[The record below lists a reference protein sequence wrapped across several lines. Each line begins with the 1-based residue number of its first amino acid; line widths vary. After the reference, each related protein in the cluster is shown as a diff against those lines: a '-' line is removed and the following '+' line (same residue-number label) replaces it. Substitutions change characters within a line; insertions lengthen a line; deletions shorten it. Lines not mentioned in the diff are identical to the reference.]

1 MVEMVM
7 KLGFSGISSNLNSR
21 SNSRSFWGF
30 MVLGQILGWGSAI
43 PYGDAQVIPDRLGA
57 GGVGTIVDCG
67 GGRCEIT
74 GGTAVQGNLFH
85 SFSEFSI
92 GRNLGIEAAI
102 FTGLAIDFDY
112 PIDRILVRVTG
123 NNLSAIDG
131 LIQTGGS
138 LRNADFFLLNP
149 RGIQFGSGSRLDLG
163 GSFFATTGDRFQFTS
178 GFFSAVG
185 DRESL
190 PPPLLSIN
198 QPVGVWLGNNPG
210 TIAVVGAGHQLAA
223 QDPIAQLFLGNLP
236 QSFLAVDTGRSLTLL
251 GGEIQLK
258 GGALLAPQGQLQL
271 GSAAGGFVGV
281 ENQDVATPFRLDY
294 GQIQQFLPL
303 SLTQQAIGEVSS
315 PIPQLGGIRS
325 GSITIQGESLTLA
338 DGSLLLG
345 QNFGFLPG
353 GDIRVTL
360 TGDLTVTG
368 TVPSSQGVS
377 KTGIFNHSVV
387 GDGGAIVVQSNAVK
401 VNEGA
406 ALAAITFGAGQ
417 GGNLSIQTNFLQL
430 DGVSPQNPLA
440 NSAIAAFTLGAG
452 DAGDLSLS
460 VEDLEILAGGVLLST
475 TFGAGDGGDID
486 LKATG
491 SVLVSGFDP
500 LSKVSSSITPSA
512 FRSGNAGNVTVITP
526 KLRLL
531 NGGQI
536 SAATFDLGN
545 AGNVLIQSG
554 EIRLEGTTANAENQ
568 TVLAAD
574 GGILPLTSQA
584 RFGVTSPQGRS
595 GDLRIE
601 TKTLSVSQNAFI
613 SANNLGSGA
622 GGTLEI
628 FADHIFLTNQ
638 GRITA
643 ETRSGEGGNI
653 QLQANQ
659 GIFLRQGSQITTEAG
674 RSGNGG
680 NLSLRTPLL
689 VAVPSENSDI
699 VANAVQGN
707 GGNITIVAQGV
718 LGTEFRSQRTAA
730 SDITASSQFGLSG
743 VVQLSQIENT
753 LSSGLVDLPRNPI
766 DPSQQVQN
774 QCLAATENRFTLI
787 GRGGIP
793 EDPFSPLQS
802 ASFSELSNP
811 QVWQVDPIATN
822 PIEINPIAT
831 NPIEANHWQ
840 RNDRGEVVLQSKPK
854 NNSPS
859 SFQRD
864 LLAFVP
870 LLQTWRR
877 EGQYDRAIKSLEAIV
892 AVPTLPQHRGA
903 AVQDVFQSAPALV
916 QAIVWQELGVLY
928 SLTGNWELA
937 NTALNTSLTL
947 SDPFTAEVS
956 LTLSQAP
963 IQTLGQPV
971 AQKDLPRSEDS
982 LANTIASGSWLALG
996 NLARS
1001 QQLYDFALGFYQ
1013 RSAQLVLPIVRPK
1026 TERPKTELPK
1036 TGTDSVSQGV
1046 EVRDPLYQEIRG
1058 RFSPEFDSPKFDSFD
1073 SPPPT
1078 SDRFNDRTSALLHL
1092 QAQVNQINLWLELG
1106 QTEAAQALLPEVFA
1120 VVLAGLHSPPLAHST
1135 LDRSWLYTA
1144 LNLSKSLEKLSVLPP
1159 APLTQNQLSTTA
1171 TTYPILRSE
1180 LLAQTLTQAQQQQD
1194 DRAIVH
1200 SLQQLAE
1207 WHLTQ
1212 GDRQLAQAF
1221 SEQALYHAQQLQSP
1235 DLIAATAPFLGE
1247 RYAQDFQDSQDAQN
1261 DRLVDAVQVYQL
1273 AFTALQSLRQDLLTV
1288 NTDLQFDVRDQV
1300 EPIYRRFIQLL
1311 LTANHDP
1318 VPQENLK
1325 KALAVIEA
1333 LQLAELDNFFG
1344 DTCLQTQPQ
1353 NIAQLDRHAAV
1364 IYPIILNDRLVV
1376 ITALP
1381 DQALKLHS
1389 YNLSRT
1395 QINQTL
1401 QILYSSL
1408 NPGYPRTQHLDLA
1421 QEVYRWIVEPLEAE
1435 LQAADI
1441 QTLVFVPDSLFRNI
1455 PLSILHDG
1463 TQYII
1468 DRYNIVLSP
1477 GLQLL
1482 PPDRALPQPQLLTA
1496 ALTEARQGFSALPGV
1511 QAEITRLES
1520 LFPRATTLFNETFT
1534 TQALQEQVKKR
1545 QPSILHLA
1553 THGQFSGQ
1561 AEDTFLLTWDG
1572 SIGIKELGQLLQPA
1586 QLGLTHSMDLL
1597 VMSACQTAK
1606 GDDRASLGLAGF
1618 ALRSGAR
1625 STIATL
1631 WSVNDQSTAQLMT
1644 QLYQS
1649 LSDRDPLPKAE
1660 ALRQAQRSLL
1670 HNPQTS
1676 HPYFWAGFV
1685 LVGHWL

>member
-1 MVEMVM
+1 M
-7 KLGFSGISSNLNSR
+7 
-21 SNSRSFWGF
+21 
-30 MVLGQILGWGSAI
+30 
-43 PYGDAQVIPDRLGA
+43 
-57 GGVGTIVDCG
+57 
-67 GGRCEIT
+67 
-74 GGTAVQGNLFH
+74 
-85 SFSEFSI
+85 
-92 GRNLGIEAAI
+92 
-102 FTGLAIDFDY
+102 
-112 PIDRILVRVTG
+112 
-123 NNLSAIDG
+123 
-131 LIQTGGS
+131 
-138 LRNADFFLLNP
+138 
-149 RGIQFGSGSRLDLG
+149 
-163 GSFFATTGDRFQFTS
+163 
-178 GFFSAVG
+178 
-185 DRESL
+185 
-190 PPPLLSIN
+190 
-198 QPVGVWLGNNPG
+198 
-210 TIAVVGAGHQLAA
+210 
-223 QDPIAQLFLGNLP
+223 
-236 QSFLAVDTGRSLTLL
+236 
-251 GGEIQLK
+251 
-258 GGALLAPQGQLQL
+258 
-271 GSAAGGFVGV
+271 
-281 ENQDVATPFRLDY
+281 
-294 GQIQQFLPL
+294 
-303 SLTQQAIGEVSS
+303 
-315 PIPQLGGIRS
+315 
-325 GSITIQGESLTLA
+325 
-338 DGSLLLG
+338 
-345 QNFGFLPG
+345 
-353 GDIRVTL
+353 
-360 TGDLTVTG
+360 
-368 TVPSSQGVS
+368 
-377 KTGIFNHSVV
+377 V

-406 ALAAITFGAGQ
+406 ALAAITFGAGR

-486 LKATG
+486 LKASG

-526 KLRLL
+526 KLILL

-536 SAATFDLGN
+536 SAATFDKGN
-545 AGNVLIQSG
+545 AGNVLIQSD

-574 GGILPLTSQA
+574 GGILPLTSQP

-628 FADHIFLTNQ
+628 FADRIFLTNQ

-653 QLQANQ
+653 QLQATQ

-774 QCLAATENRFTLI
+774 QCLAATGNRFTVV

-802 ASFSELSNP
+802 TSFSELSNP

-822 PIEINPIAT
+822 PIE
-831 NPIEANHWQ
+831 ANHWH

-859 SFQRD
+859 SFQQD
-864 LLAFVP
+864 LLALVP

-877 EGQYDRAIKSLEAIV
+877 QGQYDRAIKSLEAIV
-892 AVPTLPQHRGA
+892 AVPPSPQHRGA
-903 AVQDVFQSAPALV
+903 TVQDAFRSAPALV

-937 NTALNTSLTL
+937 NTALDTSLTL

-956 LTLSQAP
+956 RTLSQTLNQAP
-963 IQTLGQPV
+963 IQTLGQTV
-971 AQKDLPRSEDS
+971 AQTDLPRSGDS

-1013 RSAQLVLPIVRPK
+1013 RSAQLVLPIML
-1026 TERPKTELPK
+1026 PKTELPK
-1036 TGTDSVSQGV
+1036 TELPKTEPDSNSQGV
-1046 EVRDPLYQEIRG
+1046 EVRDPQYKEIRG
-1058 RFSPEFDSPKFDSFD
+1058 RFSPEFDSFD

-1078 SDRFNDRTSALLHL
+1078 PDRSNDRSNDRTSALLHL

-1120 VVLAGLHSPPLAHST
+1120 VVLAGLHSPPLAHPT

-1144 LNLSKSLEKLSVLPP
+1144 LNLSKSLEKLSALPL
-1159 APLTQNQLSTTA
+1159 APLTQKQLSTTA
-1171 TTYPILRSE
+1171 TTYPTLQSE

-1221 SEQALYHAQQLQSP
+1221 SEQALSHAQQLQSP

-1247 RYAQDFQDSQDAQN
+1247 RYAQDFQDAQDSQDAQN
-1261 DRLVDAVQVYQL
+1261 DRLADAVQVYQL

-1300 EPIYRRFIQLL
+1300 EPIYRRVIQLL

-1318 VPQENLK
+1318 
-1325 KALAVIEA
+1325 
-1333 LQLAELDNFFG
+1333 
-1344 DTCLQTQPQ
+1344 
-1353 NIAQLDRHAAV
+1353 
-1364 IYPIILNDRLVV
+1364 
-1376 ITALP
+1376 
-1381 DQALKLHS
+1381 
-1389 YNLSRT
+1389 
-1395 QINQTL
+1395 
-1401 QILYSSL
+1401 
-1408 NPGYPRTQHLDLA
+1408 
-1421 QEVYRWIVEPLEAE
+1421 
-1435 LQAADI
+1435 
-1441 QTLVFVPDSLFRNI
+1441 
-1455 PLSILHDG
+1455 
-1463 TQYII
+1463 
-1468 DRYNIVLSP
+1468 
-1477 GLQLL
+1477 
-1482 PPDRALPQPQLLTA
+1482 
-1496 ALTEARQGFSALPGV
+1496 LPG
-1511 QAEITRLES
+1511 A
-1520 LFPRATTLFNETFT
+1520 F
-1534 TQALQEQVKKR
+1534 
-1545 QPSILHLA
+1545 
-1553 THGQFSGQ
+1553 
-1561 AEDTFLLTWDG
+1561 
-1572 SIGIKELGQLLQPA
+1572 
-1586 QLGLTHSMDLL
+1586 
-1597 VMSACQTAK
+1597 
-1606 GDDRASLGLAGF
+1606 
-1618 ALRSGAR
+1618 
-1625 STIATL
+1625 
-1631 WSVNDQSTAQLMT
+1631 
-1644 QLYQS
+1644 
-1649 LSDRDPLPKAE
+1649 
-1660 ALRQAQRSLL
+1660 
-1670 HNPQTS
+1670 
-1676 HPYFWAGFV
+1676 
-1685 LVGHWL
+1685 

>member
-1 MVEMVM
+1 M
-7 KLGFSGISSNLNSR
+7 KLGFLGIS
-21 SNSRSFWGF
+21 SNSRSFLGF
-30 MVLGQILGWGSAI
+30 MVLGQILGWSSAI
-43 PYGDAQVIPDRLGA
+43 SNSHAQVIPDRLEA
-57 GGVGTIVDCG
+57 GGVGTIVNCG

-92 GRNLGIEAAI
+92 GRNRGIEAAI
-102 FTGLAIDFDY
+102 FTGTAIDFDHS
-112 PIDRILVRVTG
+112 IDRILVRVTG
-123 NNLSAIDG
+123 NSLSAIDG
-131 LIQTGGS
+131 LIQTAGS

-210 TIAVVGAGHQLAA
+210 TIAVVGTGHQLAA
-223 QDPIAQLFLGNLP
+223 QDPIAQFFLGNLP

-251 GGEIQLK
+251 GGEIQLT

-281 ENQDVATPFRLDY
+281 ENQDAATPFRLDY
-294 GQIQQFLPL
+294 GQIQRFLPL

-325 GSITIQGESLTLA
+325 GSINIQGESLTLT

-406 ALAAITFGAGQ
+406 ALAAITFGAGR

-475 TFGAGDGGDID
+475 TFGAGDGGDIG
-486 LKATG
+486 LKASG

-526 KLRLL
+526 KLNLL

-545 AGNVLIQSG
+545 AGNVLIQSD
-554 EIRLEGTTANAENQ
+554 EIRLEGTTANADNQ

-653 QLQANQ
+653 QLQATQ

-774 QCLAATENRFTLI
+774 QCLAATGNRFTVV

-822 PIEINPIAT
+822 PIE
-831 NPIEANHWQ
+831 ANHWH

-859 SFQRD
+859 SFQQD
-864 LLAFVP
+864 LLALVP

-892 AVPTLPQHRGA
+892 AVPPSPQHRGA
-903 AVQDVFQSAPALV
+903 AVQDAFQSAPALV

-1013 RSAQLVLPIVRPK
+1013 RSAQLVLP
-1026 TERPKTELPK
+1026 K

-1046 EVRDPLYQEIRG
+1046 EVRDPQYQEISG
-1058 RFSPEFDSPKFDSFD
+1058 RFSPEFDSFD

-1078 SDRFNDRTSALLHL
+1078 PDRFNDRFNDRTSALLHL

-1311 LTANHDP
+1311 LTAHHDP
-1318 VPQENLK
+1318 LPQENLK

-1389 YNLSRT
+1389 YNLSQT

-1401 QILYSSL
+1401 QTLYSSL
-1408 NPGYPRTQHLDLA
+1408 NPGYPRTQHLELA
-1421 QEVYRWIVEPLEAE
+1421 QEVYRWILEPLEAE

-1572 SIGIKELGQLLQPA
+1572 SLGIKELGQLLQPA
-1586 QLGLTHSMDLL
+1586 QLGLTHSIDLL

-1670 HNPQTS
+1670 HNSQTS